1 MQRDSLRPSLPHH
14 AQSSISPQPSYG
26 ASTQLFR
33 RLVWEGT
40 VPIEIKI
47 DGKEL
52 PAGSDR
58 NLESYYIQAP
68 RISYLPL
75 LIPDIRKHL
84 TDLVLDETAAGVI
97 KEEDWW
103 FEEAE
108 SGVPMKWHWPLGL
121 LYDHH
126 LGTRSLAA
134 HRDTLLS
141 GGGSGN
147 GVGGIS
153 WTTGPKPRAQP
164 LKLILHL
171 ASAPTEKLLLGS
183 GVDACKAAFM
193 GQLKEGDFVRWG
205 NTKRVTALRKVDQ
218 DGIWDGMKDHNFD
231 DFWKIAGKIFPT
243 TTPGVASPPIGHHSS
258 SSLHRPSSTE
268 PSEQSAAHTVR
279 SIPMR
284 IYLPDGPVLQDQV
297 PPTNSMGAPFTLG
310 EHLKTVMPLLFG
322 GDGRKNLAF
331 ALIQGVVPPPETELP
346 WLGACMAGADGWVNV
361 CIGISPDQE
370 RSSRAGA

>member
-14 AQSSISPQPSYG
+14 AQSSITSQPSYG
-26 ASTQLFR
+26 ASAQLFR

-40 VPIEIKI
+40 IPIEIRI

-75 LIPDIRKHL
+75 LLPDIRKHL
-84 TDLVLDETAAGVI
+84 TDLVLDDTAATTI
-97 KEEDWW
+97 KDEDWW
-103 FEEAE
+103 FEDAD
-108 SGVPMKWHWPLGL
+108 SGAPVKWHWPLGL

-126 LGTRSLAA
+126 LGARSLTA
-134 HRDTLLS
+134 HRDPS
-141 GGGSGN
+141 GGMGWS
-147 GVGGIS
+147 
-153 WTTGPKPRAQP
+153 TGPKPRALP
-164 LKLILHL
+164 LRLILHL
-171 ASAPTEKLLLGS
+171 ASAPTEKFLIGS

-205 NTKRVTALRKVDQ
+205 NTKRVTALRKADQ
-218 DGIWDGMKDHNFD
+218 DGIWDGVKDHNFD

-243 TTPGVASPPIGHHSS
+243 TMPGTMSPQTGHHSTT
-258 SSLHRPSSTE
+258 SLHRPTSTE
-268 PSEQSAAHTVR
+268 PSEQNAAHTVR
-279 SIPMR
+279 SIPMK

-297 PPTNSMGAPFTLG
+297 PPTNSAGVPTTLG
-310 EHLKTVMPLLFG
+310 EHLKSVMPLLFG
-322 GDGRKNLAF
+322 REEGNNLSF
-331 ALIQGVVPPPETELP
+331 ALIQGVVPPLEAEIP

-361 CIGISPDQE
+361 CIGVCPGD
-370 RSSRAGA
+370 RGSRVGL